1 MTPVTPLKGKLMNKF
16 VETVKTHKSEII
28 KGAFVI
34 AGSAAG
40 FAIGLG
46 FLDSIGSS
54 DELDFDVETT
64 DTPDTSDSTE
74 TD

>member
-1 MTPVTPLKGKLMNKF
+1 MNKF
-16 VETVKTHKSEII
+16 AEIVKTHKSEIV
-28 KGAFVI
+28 KGALVI
-34 AGSAAG
+34 AGSTAG
-40 FAIGLG
+40 LAIGLG

-64 DTPDTSDSTE
+64 DIPETSDSPE